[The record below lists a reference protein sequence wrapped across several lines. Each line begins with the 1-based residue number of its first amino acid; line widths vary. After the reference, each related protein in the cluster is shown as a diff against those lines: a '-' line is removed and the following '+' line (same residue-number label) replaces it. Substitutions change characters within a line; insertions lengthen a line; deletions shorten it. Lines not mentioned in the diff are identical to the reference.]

1 MNIRLQSLISW
12 AENVSKSPIVVN
24 VLRVISGIRV
34 KQVIILLITIIFIG
48 LAPFKSADGIDDVL
62 SETTTVHGTI
72 TDASTGE
79 YIYGANIF
87 LRGTTLGTVSNVEGF
102 YSMPNL
108 PPGDYTLIVSF
119 IGYSKHEENFEL
131 RERKSLRMDVSLSP
145 IDLEGESIIVTDE
158 ISEFEHNINISTISI
173 SPRQIKSLPQI
184 GEVDLFRALQFL
196 PGVAA
201 QNDYSSGLIVR
212 GGNTDQNLI
221 LLDGI
226 TVYNP
231 SHLGGFFSTF
241 ITEGLREAE
250 LMKGGY
256 SAEYGGRLS
265 SVLDIKTKD
274 GNNKKLAGSME
285 ISLIS
290 SKLLL
295 EAPVWKGGW
304 LIAGRRTYLDKALD
318 ASRKLGIS
326 DFEFPYYFYDIQA
339 NIYQDL
345 SPNDRLRISA
355 YYGNDVLDW
364 EEATANID
372 WGNRT
377 ISTHW
382 RHLFS
387 DRLFSTFMI
396 ARSKFS
402 AHFNIGGE
410 DAFTGVDRVRDWTAK
425 GDLTYFR
432 TEDHEISFGTELKD
446 LKVEFF
452 QSFDK
457 RELIRIV
464 QSPKFYA
471 FYVNSRLSLPGWVI
485 QTGLRSTY
493 YNESKDKLTFAP
505 RVLIK
510 KVIGNFNAFNFS
522 IGRYFQYIYT
532 FNDEFSFQIIDQ
544 WFAIDKSVPNQY
556 ADQIM
561 FGYETS
567 FSGFDRV
574 TIESYYKKMNN
585 LLVGRPEF
593 ATFDEQLINPT
604 VADVFVVTEADAFGF
619 ELFFEKK
626 VGSMNG
632 NFSYTHSYVV
642 KQIENEPRYWANWDR
657 RHTLKGVLNYH
668 ISKSTQFGFSW
679 VYTTGFPFTQQLGSY
694 AYWEPEYRQPKYDFI
709 PGSRNNSRLPYNNR
723 IDLSITRHKKIKG
736 ANVDYY
742 FQIINVLNRKNL
754 FAVSWDIEDTEN
766 GFIAERND
774 FRGIPLFPTI
784 GIRMEF

>member
-1 MNIRLQSLISW
+1 MMAVLINSLNVSGVIKRFSSLLLKAKIPLLISMLLSSYASGNRP
-12 AENVSKSPIVVN
+12 AE
-24 VLRVISGIRV
+24 
-34 KQVIILLITIIFIG
+34 
-48 LAPFKSADGIDDVL
+48 SA
-62 SETTTVHGTI
+62 TVHGTI

-79 YIYGANIF
+79 YVYGANIF
-87 LRGTTLGTVSNVEGF
+87 LKGTTLGTVSNIEGF

-108 PPGDYTLIVSF
+108 PLGDFTLVISF
-119 IGYSKHEENFEL
+119 IGFSKHEENVEL
-131 RERKSLRMDVSLSP
+131 RKGTSLRMDVSLSP
-145 IDLEGESIIVTDE
+145 VDLEGESIIVTDKR
-158 ISEFEHNINISTISI
+158 SKFEHNINISTISI
-173 SPRQIKSLPQI
+173 SPRQIKSLPQM

-274 GNNKKLAGSME
+274 GNNKRLAGSME
-285 ISLIS
+285 ISLVS

-295 EAPVWKGGW
+295 EAPIGRGGW
-304 LIAGRRTYLDKALD
+304 LFAGRRTYIDKALD

-326 DFEFPYYFYDIQA
+326 EFEFPYYFYDLQA
-339 NIYQDL
+339 NLYQDL

-364 EEATANID
+364 QEATAKVN
-372 WGNRT
+372 WGNQT
-377 ISTHW
+377 VSTRW

-402 AHFNIGGE
+402 AHFNFGGE
-410 DAFTGVDRVRDWTAK
+410 NAFLGVDKVRDWTAK

-446 LKVEFF
+446 LNVEFF
-452 QSFDK
+452 QSFDG
-457 RELIRIV
+457 RGLIRID
-464 QSPKFYA
+464 QNPNFYA
-471 FYVNSRLSLPGWVI
+471 FYINSRLSFPGWVM

-493 YNESKDKLTFAP
+493 YNESTDKLTFAP
-505 RVLIK
+505 RVSVK
-510 KVIGNFNAFNFS
+510 KVLTEFNAFNFS
-522 IGRYFQYIYT
+522 IGRYYQYIYT

-574 TIESYYKKMNN
+574 TAETYYKKMHN
-585 LLVGRPEF
+585 LLVGRPEL
-593 ATFDEQLINPT
+593 ATFDEQLLNPT
-604 VADVFVVTEADAFGF
+604 VADLFEVTEAVAFGV
-619 ELFFEKK
+619 EIFFEKK

-632 NFSYTHSYVV
+632 NFSYVYSYVI
-642 KQIENEPRYWANWDR
+642 KQIANEPRYWANWDR

-668 ISKSTQFGFSW
+668 KSKSTQFGFSW
-679 VYTTGFPFTQQLGSY
+679 VYTTGFPFTQQLGTY
-694 AYWEPEYRQPKYDFI
+694 AYWEPEYLRPEYDLI

-723 IDLSITRHKKIKG
+723 IDFSITKHKKIKG
-736 ANVDYY
+736 AKVDYY

-754 FAVSWDIEDTEN
+754 FAVSWDVEDTEN
-766 GFIAERND
+766 GYIAERND

-784 GIRMEF
+784 GIRAEF

>member
-1 MNIRLQSLISW
+1 MVKVLM
-12 AENVSKSPIVVN
+12 KSVN
-24 VLRVISGIRV
+24 DGGVTKRIASD
-34 KQVIILLITIIFIG
+34 LLKAKIP
-48 LAPFKSADGIDDVL
+48 LLL
-62 SETTTVHGTI
+62 SMMLSSYAFGNNPVESTTVHGTI

-79 YIYGANIF
+79 YVYGANIF
-87 LRGTTLGTVSNVEGF
+87 LRGTTIGTVSNIEGF

-108 PPGDYTLIVSF
+108 PPGEYTLIVTF
-119 IGYSKHEENFEL
+119 IGFSKHEESFEL
-131 RERKSLRMDVSLSP
+131 RKGKSLRMDVDLSP
-145 IDLEGESIIVTDE
+145 VDIEGETVIVTDE
-158 ISEFEHNINISTISI
+158 LSKFEHNINISTISI
-173 SPRQIKSLPQI
+173 SPRQIKSLPSI

-274 GNNKKLAGSME
+274 GNNKRFAGSAE
-285 ISLIS
+285 ISLVS

-295 EAPVWKGGW
+295 EAPIGNGGW
-304 LIAGRRTYLDKALD
+304 LFAGRRTYIDKALD

-326 DFEFPYYFYDIQA
+326 DFEFPYYFYDLQA

-364 EEATANID
+364 EEATANIN

-377 ISTHW
+377 ISTRW

-387 DRLFSTFMI
+387 DQLFSTFMI

-402 AHFNIGGE
+402 AHFNFGGE
-410 DAFTGVDRVRDWTAK
+410 DAFRGVDRVRDWTAK

-452 QSFDK
+452 QSFDS
-457 RELIRIV
+457 RELIRID
-464 QSPKFYA
+464 QSPKFFA

-493 YNESKDKLTFAP
+493 YNDSTDRLTFSP
-505 RVLIK
+505 RVSIK
-510 KVIGNFNAFNFS
+510 KVISNFNAFNFS
-522 IGRYFQYIYT
+522 IGRYYQYIYT
-532 FNDEFSFQIIDQ
+532 FNDEFSFNIINQ

-561 FGYETS
+561 FGYETT

-593 ATFDEQLINPT
+593 ATFDEQLINPA
-604 VADVFVVTEADAFGF
+604 VADIFAVTEADAFGV

-626 VGSMNG
+626 VGAMNG
-632 NFSYTHSYVV
+632 NFSYAHSYVI
-642 KQIENEPRYWANWDR
+642 KQIEDEPKYWANWDR
-657 RHTLKGVLNYH
+657 RHTLKGVMNYH
-668 ISKSTQFGFSW
+668 KSKSTQFGFSW

-694 AYWEPEYRQPKYDFI
+694 AYWEPEYRQPDYDLI

-723 IDLSITRHKKIKG
+723 IDFSITKHKKIKG
-736 ANVDYY
+736 AKVDYY
-742 FQIINVLNRKNL
+742 LQIINVLNRKNL

-766 GFIAERND
+766 GKVVERND
-774 FRGIPLFPTI
+774 LRGIPLFPTI

>member
-1 MNIRLQSLISW
+1 M
-12 AENVSKSPIVVN
+12 KSVN
-24 VLRVISGIRV
+24 DSGVTKRIASA
-34 KQVIILLITIIFIG
+34 LLIAKIP
-48 LAPFKSADGIDDVL
+48 LLL
-62 SETTTVHGTI
+62 SMMLSSYAFGNKPVESTTVHGTI

-79 YIYGANIF
+79 YVYGANIF
-87 LRGTTLGTVSNVEGF
+87 LRGTTIGTVSNIEGF

-108 PPGDYTLIVSF
+108 PLGDYTLIVTF
-119 IGYSKHEENFEL
+119 IGFSKHEESFEL
-131 RERKSLRMDVSLSP
+131 RIGKSLRMDVDLSP
-145 IDLEGESIIVTDE
+145 VDLEGETVIVTDE
-158 ISEFEHNINISTISI
+158 LSEFEHNINISTISI
-173 SPRQIKSLPQI
+173 SPRQIKSLPSI

-274 GNNKKLAGSME
+274 GNNKRFAGSAE
-285 ISLIS
+285 ISLVS
-290 SKLLL
+290 SKLLF
-295 EAPVWKGGW
+295 EAPIGNGGW
-304 LIAGRRTYLDKALD
+304 LFAGRRTYIDKALD

-326 DFEFPYYFYDIQA
+326 DFEFPYYFYDLQA

-377 ISTHW
+377 ISTRW

-402 AHFNIGGE
+402 VHFNLGGE
-410 DAFTGVDRVRDWTAK
+410 DAFRGVDRVQDWTAK

-452 QSFDK
+452 QSFDHL
-457 RELIRIV
+457 EVVRID
-464 QSPKFYA
+464 QSPKFFA

-485 QTGLRSTY
+485 QTGLRSTF
-493 YNESKDKLTFAP
+493 YNESTDKLTFAP
-505 RVLIK
+505 RVSIK
-510 KVIGNFNAFNFS
+510 KVMSSFNAFNFS
-522 IGRYFQYIYT
+522 IGRYYQYIYT

-561 FGYETS
+561 FGYETT

-585 LLVGRPEF
+585 LLVGRPVF
-593 ATFDEQLINPT
+593 AAFDERLINPS
-604 VADVFVVTEADAFGF
+604 VADVFKVTEADAFGI
-619 ELFFEKK
+619 ELFFEKR
-626 VGSMNG
+626 VGGING
-632 NFSYTHSYVV
+632 NFSYAHSYVI
-642 KQIENEPRYWANWDR
+642 KQIADEPRYWANWDR
-657 RHTLKGVLNYH
+657 RHTLKGVMNYH
-668 ISKSTQFGFSW
+668 KSKSTQFGFSW
-679 VYTTGFPFTQQLGSY
+679 VYTTGFPFTQQLGTY
-694 AYWEPEYRQPKYDFI
+694 AYWEPEYQFPDYDLI

-723 IDLSITRHKKIKG
+723 IDFSITKHKKIKG
-736 ANVDYY
+736 AKVDYY
-742 FQIINVLNRKNL
+742 LQIINVLNRKNI
-754 FAVSWDIEDTEN
+754 FAVSWDINETED
-766 GFIAERND
+766 GKIAERDD